1 MTYMTT
7 LENRN
12 ILRESTY
19 NADHIAVDIL
29 TKFCN
34 KNREYSKV
42 HILQCCIGLQLG
54 VNFLCRQNYKL
65 KNTVKELPRA
75 LTKKILK
82 RISEQCQNNS
92 QKQCKKDTSL

>member
-12 ILRESTY
+12 ILRESTF
-19 NADHIAVDIL
+19 NADHIAVEIL

-42 HILQCCIGLQLG
+42 HILRCCIGLEFG
-54 VNFLCRQNYKL
+54 VNFLFRQNYKL
-65 KNTVKELPRA
+65 KKHCQRA
-75 LTKKILK
+75 AESTGKK
-82 RISEQCQNNS
+82 NS
-92 QKQCKKDTSL
+92 KNHIRAVSK